1 VALSYPDPE
10 LSDGTVRL
18 RRWSEGDLACIEEA
32 ASDPRIP
39 RDTTVPAVFSIEEGR
54 AFVRRQWSRVEQGEG
69 LSLAIADAT
78 TDEAL
83 GRAVLTLRPQAG
95 VAGIGYWIIPRA
107 RGRGLASKAVRLLSS
122 WALKCAGVARV
133 EAWSEPGNVGSQR
146 ALTSAGFTRE
156 GVLRSFLS
164 YTDGR
169 ADAIVFSRTS
179 DDI

>member
-1 VALSYPDPE
+1 MALSYPDPE
-10 LSDGTVRL
+10 LTDGTVRL
-18 RRWSEGDLACIEEA
+18 RRWSDSDLGCIEDA

-39 RDTTVPAVFSIEEGR
+39 RGTTVPAVFSLEEGR
-54 AFVRRQWSRVEQGEG
+54 AFVRRQWSRVDQGEG

-83 GRAVLTLRPQAG
+83 GLAVLMLRPQAG

-107 RGRGLASKAVRLLSS
+107 RGRGLASRAVRLLSS
-122 WALKCAGVARV
+122 WALKHAGVARV

-146 ALTSAGFTRE
+146 ALASAGFTRE

-164 YTDGR
+164 YEDRR
-169 ADAIVFSRTS
+169 ADAIVFSRTT